1 VHAPAARWLQLQRA
15 PSTLFSVEAFSQ
27 VQWRAGCLPQE
38 QVASFAQT
46 QPPGRPQQ
54 VTGTEEVGADIVGLV
69 CGEEVGGGGCRVDW
83 MS

>member
-1 VHAPAARWLQLQRA
+1 
-15 PSTLFSVEAFSQ
+15 

-54 VTGTEEVGADIVGLV
+54 VTGTVEEVGVDIVGWRVVWFGLKV
-69 CGEEVGGGGCRVDW
+69 GGLESRRLKVGEWKIGEELKGLGVRWCSEVW
-83 MS
+83 